1 MNEKTLYFAYGSNL
15 NLDQMA
21 RRCPDAEPVG
31 RVRLDGYRLAF
42 RRTGGGYLTILPDK
56 GNHVDGLLWKVSAQD
71 EQALNHYEG
80 FPHFYARRTVDVQG
94 KGVGHQAMVYVM
106 NAPYKDE
113 PERPSR
119 YYWNTVLEGCRQNG
133 IPIQYDSD
141 GKPTLCADCRD
152 LPARLDKAL
161 WSVRQAAILTSGT
174 LSAGGN
180 FTHTVQRIGLNNPQ
194 TFRAESP
201 FDYKRNCILYF
212 PKRTSTPLDEVEWLS
227 QEIEQLVQVCHGHAL
242 VLFTSYDQ
250 VGRVQQRLQGLLAY
264 PLLTARRNG
273 QLFVQAFKQL
283 PNAVLFAAGPCWEGV
298 DFPGDRVSLLI
309 IARLPFPVPD
319 PVSDAEKAKY
329 PDLHSYI
336 QAEVIPTMQKKLRQ
350 GFGRAI
356 RTETDTCTVAI
367 LDPRAA
373 PGGRYHRAA
382 LDALPKMNMTQDI
395 KDVEHFIRAVKG
407 AEYFFA

>member
-133 IPIQYDSD
+133 IPMQPMLEAWREAAQ
-141 GKPTLCADCRD
+141 KHRD
-152 LPARLDKAL
+152 
-161 WSVRQAAILTSGT
+161 
-174 LSAGGN
+174 
-180 FTHTVQRIGLNNPQ
+180 
-194 TFRAESP
+194 TFESP
-201 FDYKRNCILYF
+201 
-212 PKRTSTPLDEVEWLS
+212 
-227 QEIEQLVQVCHGHAL
+227 
-242 VLFTSYDQ
+242 
-250 VGRVQQRLQGLLAY
+250 
-264 PLLTARRNG
+264 
-273 QLFVQAFKQL
+273 
-283 PNAVLFAAGPCWEGV
+283 
-298 DFPGDRVSLLI
+298 DR
-309 IARLPFPVPD
+309 
-319 PVSDAEKAKY
+319 
-329 PDLHSYI
+329 
-336 QAEVIPTMQKKLRQ
+336 
-350 GFGRAI
+350 
-356 RTETDTCTVAI
+356 
-367 LDPRAA
+367 
-373 PGGRYHRAA
+373 
-382 LDALPKMNMTQDI
+382 
-395 KDVEHFIRAVKG
+395 
-407 AEYFFA
+407 

>member
-1 MNEKTLYFAYGSNL
+1 M
-15 NLDQMA
+15 
-21 RRCPDAEPVG
+21 
-31 RVRLDGYRLAF
+31 
-42 RRTGGGYLTILPDK
+42 
-56 GNHVDGLLWKVSAQD
+56 
-71 EQALNHYEG
+71 
-80 FPHFYARRTVDVQG
+80 
-94 KGVGHQAMVYVM
+94 
-106 NAPYKDE
+106 
-113 PERPSR
+113 
-119 YYWNTVLEGCRQNG
+119 
-133 IPIQYDSD
+133 
-141 GKPTLCADCRD
+141 
-152 LPARLDKAL
+152 
-161 WSVRQAAILTSGT
+161 
-174 LSAGGN
+174 
-180 FTHTVQRIGLNNPQ
+180 QRIGLNNPQ

-356 RTETDTCTVAI
+356 RTETDTLHRCHFGPACCTRRAVPQGCTGRFAQDEY
-367 LDPRAA
+367 DPRHQ
-373 PGGRYHRAA
+373 GCRA
-382 LDALPKMNMTQDI
+382 LYPRCERRGI
-395 KDVEHFIRAVKG
+395 
-407 AEYFFA
+407 FFCLKRPLAISIQH